1 MLRETHLEKTRKS
14 NAICGIPIPQA
25 TSRVHE
31 TKAFPGILPPKPNR
45 SRLQAVAAHF
55 DTQQDKL
62 SLTYK
67 CKPQNYFSSDS
78 SAKSDLKLESMLLA
92 CRTGSISLSWSPWR
106 TTIVSPGK
114 KSGLECGNPKCGS
127 IDINSFCQSPNKIT
141 GGPGDGC
148 YNVDG
153 PTATSP
159 TNGTE
164 AFANACPDAFSY
176 STDIANHVYFC
187 QTGSEY
193 SVVFCPIPFRLNT
206 LEWLSVVESF
216 LKIFHQQ
223 FRENLRSMVSSK
235 CFINSFP
242 KMFHQQFRQN
252 VPSLVSSKCLINSF
266 LKMFDQ

>member
-1 MLRETHLEKTRKS
+1 MKNSMQTAALALLMAAVATSVAIHSIDDMLRRWYSHLLRIGTWKRKAFDRRGGKLARWR
-14 NAICGIPIPQA
+14 NLGISGNKADPVDGNEAKPQA
-25 TSRVHE
+25 DLAEFTIGSGNLDFYDISNVNG
-31 TKAFPGILPPKPNR
+31 FNLP
-45 SRLQAVAAHF
+45 LMITV
-55 DTQQDKL
+55 
-62 SLTYK
+62 
-67 CKPQNYFSSDS
+67 
-78 SAKSDLKLESMLLA
+78 
-92 CRTGSISLSWSPWR
+92 

-127 IDINSFCQSPNKIT
+127 ININSFCQSPNKIT

-193 SVVFCPIPFRLNT
+193 SVVFCPIPFGLNT
-206 LEWLSVVESF
+206 LE
-216 LKIFHQQ
+216 
-223 FRENLRSMVSSK
+223 
-235 CFINSFP
+235 
-242 KMFHQQFRQN
+242 
-252 VPSLVSSKCLINSF
+252 
-266 LKMFDQ
+266 

>member
-1 MLRETHLEKTRKS
+1 MKNSMQTAALALLMAAVATSVAIHSIDATQITIFNECAHNISVCQTCCGGGTVTCYALEHGNGRHSIDVGASWPGGVIWGYPGNKADPVDGNEAK
-14 NAICGIPIPQA
+14 PQA
-25 TSRVHE
+25 DLAEFTIGSGNLDFYDISNVNG
-31 TKAFPGILPPKPNR
+31 FNLP
-45 SRLQAVAAHF
+45 LMITV
-55 DTQQDKL
+55 
-62 SLTYK
+62 
-67 CKPQNYFSSDS
+67 
-78 SAKSDLKLESMLLA
+78 
-92 CRTGSISLSWSPWR
+92 

-127 IDINSFCQSPNKIT
+127 ININSFCQSPNKIT

-193 SVVFCPIPFRLNT
+193 SVVFCPIPFGLNT
-206 LEWLSVVESF
+206 LE
-216 LKIFHQQ
+216 
-223 FRENLRSMVSSK
+223 
-235 CFINSFP
+235 
-242 KMFHQQFRQN
+242 
-252 VPSLVSSKCLINSF
+252 
-266 LKMFDQ
+266 

>member
-1 MLRETHLEKTRKS
+1 MIT
-14 NAICGIPIPQA
+14 
-25 TSRVHE
+25 V
-31 TKAFPGILPPKPNR
+31 
-45 SRLQAVAAHF
+45 
-55 DTQQDKL
+55 
-62 SLTYK
+62 
-67 CKPQNYFSSDS
+67 
-78 SAKSDLKLESMLLA
+78 
-92 CRTGSISLSWSPWR
+92 

-153 PTATSP
+153 PTTTSP

-193 SVVFCPIPFRLNT
+193 SVVFSQGACEEVPHGHKGKIELFT
-206 LEWLSVVESF
+206 ISSF
-216 LKIFHQQ
+216 LQ
-223 FRENLRSMVSSK
+223 
-235 CFINSFP
+235 
-242 KMFHQQFRQN
+242 
-252 VPSLVSSKCLINSF
+252 
-266 LKMFDQ
+266 